1 MTKLYTKRDMY
12 LNDWAGD
19 RGINLYTRSK
29 VLKTKRLSSLNPFIA
44 NFTYDVK
51 GDIDK
56 LNIKFSG
63 PTARE
68 PDGENEKIILE
79 AGEKF
84 LETAEVGDAFRWQVD
99 PMSLQYCELVRI
111 K

>member
-12 LNDWAGD
+12 LNESVGNI
-19 RGINLYTRSK
+19 GINLYTLSK
-29 VLKTKRLSSLNPFIA
+29 EIVDPKTAPGILIA
-44 NFTYDVK
+44 LP
-51 GDIDK
+51 IDK
-56 LNIKFSG
+56 LNVNF
-63 PTARE
+63 TYE
-68 PDGENEKIILE
+68 TDGDDEKIILE

-111 K
+111 N

>member
-12 LNDWAGD
+12 LNNWAGD
-19 RGINLYTRSK
+19 RGINLYTLSK
-29 VLKTKRLSSLNPFIA
+29 EIVDPKTAPGILIA
-44 NFTYDVK
+44 LP
-51 GDIDK
+51 IDK